1 MVGINFYLANPGIC
15 RALLEEN
22 VFIFRLGLSTLLT
35 NSKKK
40 KTPFFHLLLVRSV
53 SLKTSRRLVFLKKKR
68 TCENCYSPKFAFG
81 TFVSRD
87 VAVVLFLVFSTA
99 FKKCETVIRECKK

>member
-40 KTPFFHLLLVRSV
+40 KNTLFSPSISEECLFEDIATVGFPEEKTHLWKLLQS
-53 SLKTSRRLVFLKKKR
+53 
-68 TCENCYSPKFAFG
+68 
-81 TFVSRD
+81 
-87 VAVVLFLVFSTA
+87 
-99 FKKCETVIRECKK
+99 